1 MDSLNVQSAVVEE
14 EVTLKIEEETRLKVE
29 KNKKEE
35 IKEVHF

>member
-1 MDSLNVQSAVVEE
+1 MFNRQVVEE
-14 EVTLKIEEETRLKVE
+14 EVTLKIEEIRLKVE